1 MAIILVTLFL
11 LLALGAT
18 AVVITMR
25 NSDLE

>member
-18 AVVITMR
+18 AVVITKR